1 MPKRGTIQVLLFS
14 RETRHKVKIRGTMQA
29 NQSSAQSSDK
39 PKPIDGARLVSL
51 INALRKLPWPMTYE
65 VYDSLIQEFG
75 WQLVKPREQEPQ
87 TGHEQC
93 MHYDGRM
100 PLLATIEN
108 DVVTSVASSPV
119 IDVIHQLPADACRAL
134 YDEYC
139 AAGTAAWGWPTDVR
153 HTGQLTGTVWK
164 GFAPQTPASW
174 EYVSINL
181 NEEDKTIMFVLA
193 SEQTGA
199 PPDGARRPRTIRP
212 YPGPDPL
219 PRLESELHEETYFSP
234 GQFTA
239 WIDRIKRQS
248 WPLSLQQLDTTM
260 QSHGWQLIEQEE
272 DAWWYYDGPL
282 RVMVS
287 SKDNKTV
294 SLVMAWFANGS
305 PTAEC
310 LDLYHQ
316 YVQAGQTAWGDP
328 SDEVDE
334 AEHAAEGLAISTIWT
349 TNQDSTITLMQSTDK
364 LYVLIDVAAQS

>member
-1 MPKRGTIQVLLFS
+1 MNAG
-14 RETRHKVKIRGTMQA
+14 
-29 NQSSAQSSDK
+29 QSSAQ
-39 PKPIDGARLVSL
+39 PPETPNPINGAQLVSL

-75 WQLVKPREQEPQ
+75 WQLIRQPDAAQSQ
-87 TGHEQC
+87 NDSQQY
-93 MHYDGRM
+93 MHYDGGV
-100 PLLATIEN
+100 PLLATVEN
-108 DVVTSVASSPV
+108 GFVESVGGSVVV
-119 IDVIHQLPADACRAL
+119 DMIHELSTKECCEL

-139 AAGTAAWGWPTDVR
+139 AAGTAAWGWPTDVQR
-153 HTGQLTGTVWK
+153 TGQLTGTVWK
-164 GFAPQTPASW
+164 GFAPQTPASR
-174 EYVSINL
+174 EHVSISL
-181 NEEDKTIMFVLA
+181 NEEDKTIMFVLV

-199 PPDGARRPRTIRP
+199 PSDGARRPRTIRP

-219 PRLESELHEETYFSP
+219 PRLESELHEEAYFSP
-234 GQFTA
+234 EQFTA

-260 QSHGWQLIEQEE
+260 QNHGWQLIEQEE

-305 PTAEC
+305 PTAAC

-316 YVQAGQTAWGDP
+316 YAQAGKEAWGEP
-328 SDEVDE
+328 GDEVDE
-334 AEHAAEGLAISTIWT
+334 AEHAAEGLAISTVWMT
-349 TNQDSTITLMQSTDK
+349 DQDDTITLMQSTDK
-364 LYVLIDVAAQS
+364 LYVLITIAAQS

>member
-1 MPKRGTIQVLLFS
+1 MN
-14 RETRHKVKIRGTMQA
+14 A
-29 NQSSAQSSDK
+29 DQSSAQPAEA
-39 PKPIDGARLVSL
+39 PKPINGAQLVSL

-65 VYDSLIQEFG
+65 VYDSLVQELG

-93 MHYDGRM
+93 MHYDGHM

-134 YDEYC
+134 YDEYW

-153 HTGQLTGTVWK
+153 RKDNLAGTIWK

-174 EYVSINL
+174 EYVSINI
-181 NEEDKTIMFVLA
+181 NEMDKTIMFVVA
-193 SEQTGA
+193 SRQTGA
-199 PPDGARRPRTIRP
+199 PHDNARRPRTIQP

-219 PRLESELHEETYFSP
+219 PRLESELNKETYFSP
-234 GQFTA
+234 EQFTS
-239 WIDRIKRQS
+239 WIDRI
-248 WPLSLQQLDTTM
+248 LSQPSLRSMQQFDTTM
-260 QSHGWQLIEQEE
+260 QSHGWQLMKQEE
-272 DAWWYYDGPL
+272 NTWWYYDGPL

-287 SKDNKTV
+287 SEGGAV
-294 SLVMAWFANGS
+294 SMVVVWFANGS

-310 LDLYHQ
+310 LDLYRQ
-316 YVQAGQTAWGDP
+316 YVQTGQAAWGE
-328 SDEVDE
+328 SGDEVDE

-349 TNQDSTITLMQSTDK
+349 TDQDDTITLMQSTDK
-364 LYVLIDVAAQS
+364 LYVLIDIAKRQQPKTP